1 MAVSDISSANRP
13 AVNLENLEVARRRGV
28 SAKTAN
34 VISGVMGHLA
44 LTILGLIFLFP
55 FFWMLTTALKPEEQ
69 IFAFPPEFWPEKFVW
84 QNFPDAMTFVP
95 FGTYVA
101 NTLIVCFWTVVGTT
115 LSSAVVAYGFAKVRW
130 PGRNI
135 VFVVML
141 STMMLPYQVTMIPL
155 FTLFAKI
162 GWVGSFLPLTV
173 PSFFGVPFFIFLL
186 RQFFMTIPNDLSDAA
201 RLDGAS
207 EFRIWW
213 QVILPLTKTAL
224 ITVALLTFIGSWN
237 EFLQPLIYLNDE
249 SQYTISLG
257 LQQFLGQYTTRWGM
271 LMAGATIATLPIL
284 VLYFF
289 AQRTFESG
297 ISTTGIKG

>member
-1 MAVSDISSANRP
+1 MAMTEVTGPSRP
-13 AVNLENLEVARRRGV
+13 AVEMTDFKVAKRSGV
-28 SAKTAN
+28 SAKQAN
-34 VISGVMGHLA
+34 VITGVLGHAA
-44 LTILGLIFLFP
+44 LIVLGLIFLFP

-69 IFAFPPEFWPEKFVW
+69 IFAFPPEFWPEEFVW
-84 QNFPDAMTFVP
+84 SNYPDAMTFVP
-95 FGTYVA
+95 FGTYLV
-101 NTLIVCFWTVVGTT
+101 NTLIVAFWVVVGTT
-115 LSSAVVAYGFAKVRW
+115 LSSAIVAYGFAKIRW

-135 VFVVML
+135 LFVIML

-155 FTLFAKI
+155 FTLFAEV

-173 PSFFGVPFFIFLL
+173 PAFFGVPFYIFLL

-249 SQYTISLG
+249 SRYTISLG
-257 LQQFLGQYTTRWGM
+257 LQQFLGQYATRWGM

-289 AQRTFESG
+289 AQRTFVSG